1 MSRLF
6 PKHRYIM
13 NHPLAGRGKIPRKTH
28 TRQMAATA
36 RTENKILQNF
46 SFKMNFVK
54 NLNTM
59 VEPLLFFKNNE
70 LIYYYYRKTFKK
82 QVLFFVPSEAWHCY
96 NSWFC
101 FFRVNNNLQ
110 LSKHWKTFI
119 HIWLWR
125 HTINQLLPIRWWNG
139 VHLVREIFFPARFKC
154 ANTFAGALQHR

>member
-54 NLNTM
+54 NLNTI
-59 VEPLLFFKNNE
+59 VELLLFFKNNE

-101 FFRVNNNLQ
+101 FSELTIIYSCQNIEKHLFISGSGDTPSTNYSQ
-110 LSKHWKTFI
+110 LD
-119 HIWLWR
+119 
-125 HTINQLLPIRWWNG
+125 G